1 MATWRDRGR
10 CAVSRER
17 HRQRAV
23 GAETQASARRP
34 KAFSAR
40 MTRPGARP
48 RRTCEPSETSGLAP
62 MRPVGRRFCFGRPP
76 TWKQKRRARRCPRV
90 WRLVVRGSGSTGW
103 SALVPPK
110 TPHFDKP
117 VSGTS
122 ACSVAGGDL
131 GGRKPLTSRELCD
144 PENAKTGS
152 RPCGRPQV
160 EGCQTSRSAGARRR
174 PATGVAGTPRVPG
187 SAPRSRRRCPVSRR
201 DPRAKRSLRV
211 PLVWRR
217 SGPLDGRRPR
227 AAFAAPGPRRY

>member
-62 MRPVGRRFCFGRPP
+62 MRPVGRRFCFGRAP

-131 GGRKPLTSRELCD
+131 GGRKPLTSREYATRKTQRPDLGRAVDRKLKAARHRGALALVDVRLRAWQEHRASAD
-144 PENAKTGS
+144 PLHGPAVDVQCLAEILERREAS
-152 RPCGRPQV
+152 EFPSCGDD
-160 EGCQTSRSAGARRR
+160 
-174 PATGVAGTPRVPG
+174 PG
-187 SAPRSRRRCPVSRR
+187 R
-201 DPRAKRSLRV
+201 
-211 PLVWRR
+211 
-217 SGPLDGRRPR
+217 
-227 AAFAAPGPRRY
+227 